1 MKKYYL
7 QTENEGSFD
16 FEELKS
22 KNNKNDSRLVCRN
35 GRLENS
41 WELEELKTFD
51 YNPPAIK
58 SFTKTDT
65 ILENTKKKHRRSK
78 LLGLTKT
85 SLAAGILIYLLDC
98 SSLIITRKEKIT

>member
-1 MKKYYL
+1 
-7 QTENEGSFD
+7 
-16 FEELKS
+16 
-22 KNNKNDSRLVCRN
+22 LVCRN

-65 ILENTKKKHRRSK
+65 ILENTKTPAIKAFGSDQNFFGSWNINLFIG
-78 LLGLTKT
+78 LL
-85 SLAAGILIYLLDC
+85 I
-98 SSLIITRKEKIT
+98 